1 MKGNSVGHG
10 LRWAVCSALLTAS
23 TLAAAAPRETSA
35 ASLARMESFALPA
48 TIETDAGLATRS
60 VLHPSLQ
67 GATGRVDVLVRL
79 VGESVAGSG
88 EARSREQVL
97 AEQAVVINRILGTAP
112 NADVVASM
120 QLSTNAVVLRIDAA
134 DLPQLA
140 RDTAIARVVGVSDYR
155 LDLSET
161 VPYIGAETAH
171 HFGARGQGVRIAVI
185 DSGIDYTHKALGGP
199 GTQAAYE
206 AAWAPL
212 PAAPPF
218 IPTVPAGTGYLVIND
233 PGTTADDGLF
243 PSAKVI
249 GGYDFVGEAWTGGTN
264 SPPLSAD
271 PDPIGAPD
279 ATTFGGHGTHVA
291 DIIAGKLGVAP
302 AAKLYAVKACSAP
315 SSSCSGTA
323 LMQAMEFALD
333 PNNDGR
339 VRDHVDI
346 INMSLGSSY
355 GQPFDDDLSLAVD
368 NAAKAGVLTVASA
381 GNSADKQF
389 ITGSPAA
396 ASSALSVAQTEV
408 PSSTLQLMTMLAP
421 VTGERGAVFQPWSG
435 PLTTSIEGPVVVF
448 AAGTVQRVGC
458 STVITQPDP
467 NPPIIIPPFP
477 AGSLAGKIVFVD
489 RGTCSFTEKI
499 NNIQLAGGILGIIGL
514 VTPEAPFAGAFGGG
528 TPPTIPGYMISQAD
542 ADPLRTGTASVRFDP
557 TNQASLAGSLAST
570 SSRGP
575 RFDDNIVKPEI
586 GAPGASI
593 SADSGSFTGTSA
605 FGGTSGAAPMV
616 TGAAAIL
623 KSARPFLSA
632 REIKQLLINTAETD
646 VYQPSSA
653 TSILP
658 DQLAP
663 ITRIGGGE
671 VRVDRALFSPVFV
684 HDVTGDAVSKIYGA
698 MSFGYL
704 DASKTNH
711 VFTRKLEVENRS
723 FLPMVYAIKATQRYQ
738 DDVDTGAMKMSVS
751 PSSIVVMPFS
761 STKVTVKLSVDGSK
775 LRNNLMSSGA
785 GGNAIGPLT
794 ANEYDGYVVFKGYHH
809 EVSMPWHIL
818 PRKSADVKAIL
829 PGGKLPAV
837 DPATGL
843 GTVALQNKGVG
854 DAQIFAYSV
863 LGTGPDTPRG
873 APGEG
878 QPNPT
883 IRVAAV
889 NTFLTPAGQI
899 CSVNPNFVWEF
910 VFNMYERKASPVG
923 TIHEVDLNVD
933 GIPGNDFAVISQDVS
948 GVTTISDGRQVT
960 AVINLKTGASIARF
974 FVEHATNTSN
984 VILRACGSDMG
995 LTRAAIGVPMTAN
1008 YYAYSWYFA
1017 GNVESHLGPFA
1028 LTPYGEEFA
1037 GVVPGD
1043 LLTYNQSGNLTFA
1056 QYPLSPGTD
1065 PHKGLILINNSDF
1078 GAASRGG
1085 ATAATEGLLLPK

>member
-23 TLAAAAPRETSA
+23 TFAAAAPRETSA
-35 ASLARMESFALPA
+35 ASLARLESMKLPQA
-48 TIETDAGLATRS
+48 VELNGITTRS
-60 VLHPSLQ
+60 VLHPSLND
-67 GATGRVDVLVRL
+67 AKGRIDVLVRL
-79 VGESVAGSG
+79 AGESVAGSE
-88 EARSREQVL
+88 EARSRESVL
-97 AEQAVVINRILGTAP
+97 AEQASVINRILATSP
-112 NADVVASM
+112 NAEVVASM
-120 QLSTNAVVLRIDAA
+120 QLSTNAVVLRIDAT

-140 RDTAIARVVGVSDYR
+140 RDTAITRVVGVSDYR
-155 LDLSET
+155 QDLSET
-161 VPYIGAETAH
+161 VPYIGAETAQN
-171 HFGARGQGVRIAVI
+171 FGARGQGVRIAVI

-199 GTQAAYE
+199 GTQKAYE

-212 PAAPPF
+212 PAAGAPA
-218 IPTVPAGTGYLVIND
+218 IPVVPAGTGYLVIND
-233 PGTTADDGLF
+233 PGTPADNGLF
-243 PSAKVI
+243 PSSKVI
-249 GGYDFVGEAWTGGTN
+249 GGYDFVGERWPNT
-264 SPPLSAD
+264 PLDSDDNPVLEPD

-279 ATTFGGHGTHVA
+279 ATTNGGHGTHVA
-291 DIIAGKLGVAP
+291 DIIAGKRGVAP
-302 AAKLYAVKACSAP
+302 GAKLYALKVCSAP
-315 SSSCSGTA
+315 ATSCSGIA
-323 LMQAMEFALD
+323 LLQAMDFALD

-339 VRDHVDI
+339 IRDRVDI

-368 NAAKAGVLTVASA
+368 NAAKVGVLTVASA

-396 ASSALSVAQTEV
+396 ASAALSVAQTEV
-408 PSSTLQLMTMLAP
+408 PSATLQLMTLLAP
-421 VTGERGAVFQPWSG
+421 VTGDRGAVFQPWAV
-435 PLTTSIEGPVVVF
+435 PLTTTIEGPVLYPA
-448 AAGTVQRVGC
+448 AAGGKRIGC
-458 STVITQPDP
+458 ADA
-467 NPPIIIPPFP
+467 
-477 AGSLAGKIVFVD
+477 AGNTPYTAGELTGRIVLVD
-489 RGTCSFTEKI
+489 RGTCSFSLKI
-499 NNIQLAGGILGIIGL
+499 ANIAAAGGILGIIGL
-514 VTPEAPFAGAFGGG
+514 ITPDAPFGGAFGGG
-528 TPPTIPGYMISQAD
+528 VQTIPAYMISQAD
-542 ADPLRTGTASVRFDP
+542 AAPLRTGTASVRFSP

-593 SADSGSFTGTSA
+593 SADSGGFTATSA

-623 KSARPFLSA
+623 KEARPFLSA

-653 TSILP
+653 ATVLP

-711 VFTRKLEVENRS
+711 SFTRKLEVENRS
-723 FLPMVYAIKATQRYQ
+723 FLPLVYQVKPSLRYQ
-738 DDVDTGAMKMSVS
+738 DDAATGAVKMTVT

-761 STKVTVKLSVDGSK
+761 SAKVTVKLSVDGSK
-775 LRNNLMSSGA
+775 LRNNLMSAGA

-794 ANEYDGYVVFKGYHH
+794 ANEYDGYVTFKGFHH

-818 PRKSADVKAIL
+818 PRKSADVKATL
-829 PGGKLPAV
+829 AGGKLPAV
-837 DPATGL
+837 NPATGVGIVPL
-843 GTVALQNKGVG
+843 KNSGVG

-873 APGEG
+873 APGTG

-883 IRVAAV
+883 IRAAAI
-889 NTFLTPAGQI
+889 NTFLVPAGF
-899 CSVNPNFVWEF
+899 CSADPGFVWEF

-933 GIPGNDFAVISQDVS
+933 GIPGNDFAVINQDVS
-948 GVTTISDGRQVT
+948 GITTITDGRQLTVLIDL
-960 AVINLKTGASIARF
+960 ATGAAIGEF
-974 FVEHATNTSN
+974 LVEHATNTSN
-984 VILRACGSDMG
+984 VILRVCGSDMG
-995 LTRAAIGVPMTAN
+995 LTLDSIGQPMTAD
-1008 YYAYSWYFA
+1008 YYAYSWYFGGA
-1017 GNVESHLGPFA
+1017 ESHLGPFK
-1028 LTPYGEEFA
+1028 LTPYGEEFT
-1037 GVVPGD
+1037 GTVPGD
-1043 LLTYNQSGNLTFA
+1043 TLTFNQSGNLTFTKWS
-1056 QYPLSPGTD
+1056 LFPGTD
-1065 PHKGLILINNSDF
+1065 AHKGLILINNSDF

-1085 ATAATEGLLLPK
+1085 ATAATEGLLLPR